1 MLKKKMRIGEVE
13 IEEHKDGTKVPRV
26 YGRFH
31 LGAQYDIN
39 LWS

>member
-1 MLKKKMRIGEVE
+1 MLKRKVRVGEVE
-13 IEEHKDGTKVPRV
+13 IEEMKDGTKVQRV

-39 LWS
+39 IWS